1 MKLWKRAGPVALSL
15 ALCAGLV
22 SPALAHEVTI
32 EGQRVDDVK
41 TVQDGVNAIGDKTG
55 TITMTSDEQN
65 SSVTI
70 NQGNVT
76 LDLNGHSITNS
87 DSYGTAITVENG
99 VLKLQDSSVDKSG
112 KVEATGD
119 YGDGVYVSGG
129 TANISG
135 GEVKATGYRSGVC
148 VSGGAAIISGGK
160 VSGNAQGVSVESGT
174 ATISGGSVN
183 SDENGVY
190 VSDSST
196 AEIKG
201 GTVNGGESGVKLM
214 RSGTVNISGGSV
226 RGSVRGVYVVDEYL
240 QRGTA
245 NISGG
250 TVNGGENGVEVSDGG
265 TANISGGSVSGGDR
279 GVYVHKDNINQG
291 TAKISGDAIVTGKTG
306 VEVEDSTFTMDGGT
320 VGSTVAGGAAV
331 VGSGTI
337 TLNGGTIYGSVPDGV
352 VPGAGVKKEAAP
364 YPTPDPTPT
373 PTPDPAPA
381 PVPDPDPDPAPDP
394 DPLAGPASA
403 ATLLEELFRRAG
415 ASGDLWSWAVEN
427 GLIDED
433 ADGEEIVTVGLLRAI
448 LTRYAEAF
456 GGNAVAVEDLTT
468 LTGGDA
474 DIVRN
479 CRAVLD
485 EFFGE

>member
-1 MKLWKRAGPVALSL
+1 M
-15 ALCAGLV
+15 
-22 SPALAHEVTI
+22 SPALAHTVTI
-32 EGQRVDDVK
+32 GGVVTPDVG
-41 TVQDGVNAIGDKTG
+41 TVQDGVNMIANSESQSG
-55 TITMTSDEQN
+55 TITMTSNETVTGN
-65 SSVTI
+65 IGVTI
-70 NQGNVT
+70 SGGNVT
-76 LDLNGHSITNS
+76 LNLNNHTIINAGYS
-87 DSYGTAITVENG
+87 GTAIAVTDG
-99 VLKLQDSSVDKSG
+99 SLTLQDTGMGG
-112 KVEATGD
+112 KVEATD
-119 YGDGVYVSGG
+119 NYGVGVYVGG
-129 TANISG
+129 GI
-135 GEVKATGYRSGVC
+135 
-148 VSGGAAIISGGK
+148 
-160 VSGNAQGVSVESGT
+160 
-174 ATISGGSVN
+174 
-183 SDENGVY
+183 
-190 VSDSST
+190 
-196 AEIKG
+196 
-201 GTVNGGESGVKLM
+201 
-214 RSGTVNISGGSV
+214 
-226 RGSVRGVYVVDEYL
+226 
-240 QRGTA
+240 A

-250 TVNGGENGVEVSDGG
+250 TVNGGENGVEVDGGG

-279 GVYVHKDNINQG
+279 GVYVHKDFNHG
-291 TAKISGDAIVTGKTG
+291 TAEISGDAIVIGKTG
-306 VEVEDSTFTMDGGT
+306 VQVEDSTFTMDGGT
-320 VGSTVAGGAAV
+320 VGSTVEGGAAV
-331 VGSGTI
+331 DGTGTI
-337 TLNGGTIYGSVPDGV
+337 VLNGGTIYGSVPDGV

-381 PVPDPDPDPAPDP
+381 PVPDPDPDPAPDS